1 MSNARSKS
9 NNAARNTRP
18 TAARKPQQTRKQQNR
33 KPKQLPM
40 AASNKWMLILGV
52 GFLALRLIFPDI
64 MAILGSSL
72 TGLTVVAVIAL
83 VLAVAAYL
91 NNMSVPDFI
100 SSLFNGLMGAV
111 NNRKAAKRP
120 TRRVPSRYEEDEFED
135 DDEAM
140 EPDEIIYDE
149 VYDDYDDY
157 DDSPVVEAVV
167 VEEEPPVAQMP
178 PRRRRPTRVYVD
190 EEQAPQGTFNDT
202 PVKPDIDVPD
212 GFELKLEDGK
222 WAIRPMTPPDID
234 VPDGF
239 EFKLEGGKWKLV
251 PKA

>member
-18 TAARKPQQTRKQQNR
+18 TAARKQQNR

-72 TGLTVVAVIAL
+72 TGLTVVAVIAVVL
-83 VLAVAAYL
+83 VVAAYL
-91 NNMSVPDFI
+91 NNMSVPD
-100 SSLFNGLMGAV
+100 LFNGLMGAV
-111 NNRKAAKRP
+111 NNRKARKAAKRP

-135 DDEAM
+135 DDD
-140 EPDEIIYDE
+140 DEEDE

-157 DDSPVVEAVV
+157 DDSPVVESVV
-167 VEEEPPVAQMP
+167 VEEEPPVAQMH
-178 PRRRRPTRVYVD
+178 RRRRPVEAVVV
-190 EEQAPQGTFNDT
+190 EEEPQTPSFAEAVFFMITVSPSNIPAFTIESPDT
-202 PVKPDIDVPD
+202 LNMKID
-212 GFELKLEDGK
+212 GLSRSKS
-222 WAIRPMTPPDID
+222 
-234 VPDGF
+234 
-239 EFKLEGGKWKLV
+239 
-251 PKA
+251 